1 MEVVG
6 TSEVIGTEEEVVRTG
21 EVVRTEEEVGGTG
34 EVEVV
39 RSGSPSPSG
48 SPSGSSSPKIVD
60 AFLFYNE
67 LDLLTYRLRIMDKV
81 ADYFVIV
88 ESTHTFAG
96 KEKRL
101 YYKENAHLYEAYHDK
116 IIHVVVDDMP
126 YKYPNIHSLSQPWE
140 NEYFQRN
147 AISRGINQLLRRC
160 SQNEPI
166 EESCMEPRIGKT
178 DWILITDVDE
188 IPDPRTILA
197 LKPSLS
203 MSEVRAYKLEM
214 DMYYYSFQM
223 KCDGKWTLGKFVM
236 VDEYQTTAG
245 ESCQTLR
252 HIQCQAL
259 PDAGWHLSYFGDSA
273 FIQNKIMSF
282 SHQDLNVPEYTDIDK
297 IAHRLKTNTDL
308 YDRPNNV
315 YLQIPIAENTRLPP
329 DVGGLRPL
337 G

>member
-1 MEVVG
+1 MEVV
-6 TSEVIGTEEEVVRTG
+6 
-21 EVVRTEEEVGGTG
+21 GTG

-39 RSGSPSPSG
+39 RSGSPSP
-48 SPSGSSSPKIVD
+48 SSSPKIVD

-101 YYKENAHLYEAYHDK
+101 YYKENAHLYEAYHNK

-147 AISRGINQLLRRC
+147 AISRGINQLLRRGLHKNTEAMNSRRC
-160 SQNEPI
+160 SCYPRNATIGACSGSQNEPI
-166 EESCMEPRIGKT
+166 EESCMEPEPRIGKT

-297 IAHRLKTNTDL
+297 IAHRVKTNTDL

-329 DVGGLRPL
+329 DVGGLRPPMTPL
-337 G
+337 

>member
-39 RSGSPSPSG
+39 RSGSPSLSGSGSG
-48 SPSGSSSPKIVD
+48 SPSPKIVD

-147 AISRGINQLLRRC
+147 AISRGINQLLRRGLHKDAGAKNEQRRTSYSRNATSGAC
-160 SQNEPI
+160 SELQNEPI

-236 VDEYQTTAG
+236 VD
-245 ESCQTLR
+245 
-252 HIQCQAL
+252 
-259 PDAGWHLSYFGDSA
+259 
-273 FIQNKIMSF
+273 
-282 SHQDLNVPEYTDIDK
+282 
-297 IAHRLKTNTDL
+297 
-308 YDRPNNV
+308 
-315 YLQIPIAENTRLPP
+315 
-329 DVGGLRPL
+329 
-337 G
+337 